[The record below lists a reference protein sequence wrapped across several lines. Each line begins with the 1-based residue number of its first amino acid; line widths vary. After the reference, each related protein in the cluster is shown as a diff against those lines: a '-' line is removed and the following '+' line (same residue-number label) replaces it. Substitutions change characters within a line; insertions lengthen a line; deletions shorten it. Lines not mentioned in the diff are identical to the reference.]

1 MTTPPKA
8 PPKAKIYTRTGDQGK
23 TRLVGG
29 GCVDKFNPR
38 VEAYGTVDEL
48 NSYLGVVRHHV
59 SALEPSLNQY
69 LESIQNELFNV
80 GSQLACEDAKI
91 SAQLPP
97 VHPETVLKME
107 KQIDSMD
114 AELPAL
120 HQFILPGG
128 SIAASHMHY
137 ARTLCRRAERRTA
150 ELNHQD
156 PRFQE
161 AMIFLNRLSDYLFVA
176 ARWLNLKNKQPDV
189 PWKKNP

>member
-1 MTTPPKA
+1 MTA

-48 NSYLGVVRHHV
+48 NSYLGIVRNQLGGA
-59 SALEPSLNQY
+59 ALLMALNNH
-69 LESIQNELFNV
+69 LEFIQNELFNV
-80 GSQLACEDAKI
+80 GSRLACEDEKI
-91 SAQLPP
+91 S
-97 VHPETVLKME
+97 LK
-107 KQIDSMD
+107 
-114 AELPAL
+114 LPALSSEAVLQMENKIDAMETEMPEL

-128 SIAASHMHY
+128 TAIASHLHF

-150 ELNHQD
+150 ELHHQD

-161 AMIFLNRLSDYLFVA
+161 GLIFLNRLSDYLFVA
-176 ARWLNLKNKQPDV
+176 ARWVNFKNNQPDV
-189 PWKKNP
+189 PWKKNS

>member
-1 MTTPPKA
+1 MTT

-48 NSYLGVVRHHV
+48 NSYLGIVRNHLGDAPLLAPLNNH
-59 SALEPSLNQY
+59 LEF
-69 LESIQNELFNV
+69 IQNELFNV
-80 GSQLACEDAKI
+80 GSQLACEDEKI
-91 SAQLPP
+91 SLKLPALSS
-97 VHPETVLKME
+97 EAVLQME
-107 KQIDSMD
+107 KKIDAME
-114 AELPAL
+114 AEMPEL

-128 SIAASHMHY
+128 TPTASHLHF

-150 ELNHQD
+150 ELHHQD

-161 AMIFLNRLSDYLFVA
+161 GMIFLNRLSDYLFVA
-176 ARWLNLKNKQPDV
+176 ARWVNFKNNQPDI
-189 PWKKNP
+189 PWKKNS

>member
-1 MTTPPKA
+1 MTT

-48 NSYLGVVRHHV
+48 NSYLGIVRNHLGDAPLLAPLNNH
-59 SALEPSLNQY
+59 LEF
-69 LESIQNELFNV
+69 IQNELFNV
-80 GSQLACEDAKI
+80 GSRLACEDEKI
-91 SAQLPP
+91 SLKLPALSS
-97 VHPETVLKME
+97 EAVLQME
-107 KQIDSMD
+107 KKIDAME
-114 AELPAL
+114 AEMPEL

-128 SIAASHMHY
+128 TTTASHFHF

-150 ELNHQD
+150 ELHHQD

-161 AMIFLNRLSDYLFVA
+161 GMIFLNRLSDYLFVA
-176 ARWLNLKNKQPDV
+176 ARWVNFKNNHPDA
-189 PWKKNP
+189 PWKKNS